1 MHYGLRPNATLRV
14 RELGARLV
22 SGTYLFCSR
31 WFLASS
37 VALRLRGR
45 LCRRELAVWLS
56 SGRPYFLLALV
67 SRLRLDP
74 AAPRPVG
81 RWARDELIPRH
92 FAHPILSLMKSNP
105 KRAPYGAKTKARV
118 REMREQ
124 GYSVVQITSATG
136 VPASTIA
143 RWAAEGKWRVSDLV
157 EEPEFVDP
165 VEAPDGLLP
174 GLGGADWQ
182 DVPPS
187 PPFGGSSREEIDP
200 VDRSQAR
207 GEGGEVGVSQS
218 RDFDLTPH
226 PSPDQERGSADV
238 QTRQEKLETALEK
251 AVTAAEDAI
260 LHGNFAAAGKAT
272 QMADTLSRALERVR
286 GSAARPEPEGLFIS
300 PEDIEAARE
309 ELTRRFDRL
318 GEAMYDAGA
327 AALEQREKTGGG
339 EQQFPRWIY
348 AHCVRWA
355 ERVGWTAAILDGS
368 FDESDTAEDA
378 EPPRPTHWKGKEPV
392 MPDWWEQ
399 P

>member
-1 MHYGLRPNATLRV
+1 M
-14 RELGARLV
+14 
-22 SGTYLFCSR
+22 S
-31 WFLASS
+31 
-37 VALRLRGR
+37 
-45 LCRRELAVWLS
+45 
-56 SGRPYFLLALV
+56 
-67 SRLRLDP
+67 
-74 AAPRPVG
+74 
-81 RWARDELIPRH
+81 
-92 FAHPILSLMKSNP
+92 SNP

-157 EEPEFVDP
+157 EKPEFVDP
-165 VEAPDGLLP
+165 ISEPEGRLRDAC
-174 GLGGADWQ
+174 A
-182 DVPPS
+182 S

-207 GEGGEVGVSQS
+207 GEGDEVGVSQC
-218 RDFDLTPH
+218 RDFDLTPN
-226 PSPDQERGSADV
+226 PSPDQERGSAGV
-238 QTRQEKLETALEK
+238 QTRQERLETALEK

-286 GSAARPEPEGLFIS
+286 GSAAKPEPEGLFIS
-300 PEDIEAARE
+300 PEEIEATRE
-309 ELTRRFDRL
+309 ELLRRFDRL

-327 AALEQREKTGGG
+327 VALEQREKTGGG

-368 FDESDTAEDA
+368 FDESDAAEDA

-392 MPDWWEQ
+392 MPDWWESR
-399 P
+399 